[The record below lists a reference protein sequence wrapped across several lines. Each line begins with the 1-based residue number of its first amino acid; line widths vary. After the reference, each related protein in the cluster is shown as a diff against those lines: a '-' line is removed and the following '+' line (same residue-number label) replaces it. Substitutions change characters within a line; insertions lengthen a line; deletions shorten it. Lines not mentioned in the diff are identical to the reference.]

1 MELIQEVGEREPRK
15 EESVTL
21 NNYETVFILPA
32 DYTPQRVDEFIEKLK
47 EVVTKGGGEFTLV
60 DKWGRRRLA
69 YPIKRHREGFYVFIM
84 FKAPGAVL
92 AEVNRFFRVSEDIV
106 RDILC
111 KALEGKPGSPTMSV
125 PATLLQTATAPYTR
139 PIPVPAGAPAPAVPG
154 APVAGAPVPAAPAA
168 APEQPKEVPHELPP
182 APAPAQ

>member
-1 MELIQEVGEREPRK
+1 MGGAHPGARREPRK
-15 EESVTL
+15 EEEVTL

-139 PIPVPAGAPAPAVPG
+139 PTPVPAGAPAPASG
-154 APVAGAPVPAAPAA
+154 APVA
-168 APEQPKEVPHELPP
+168 APEPPKEVPNELPP